1 MPILLCAFLLALD
14 FPTGAQPSPA
24 PKAPPKLDQPHSG
37 ADVVTGKTVE
47 TAWPVLV
54 KVFDT
59 AGNTVQQREVLV
71 NAPDLTV
78 VAGFPHPLRAGEI
91 VQASFDVGGVETLPS
106 APVIVGGTNQF
117 GASASQAHALP
128 QPDPLQIV
136 GHLAPG
142 AANVYV
148 VATPTPPNSGYEVR
162 VYGCGGSVPA
172 GVRDSSGFRSY
183 AVTDA
188 TGLAAITFEQP
199 LSDGQSVKLC
209 QKIVSV
215 SDPSVPATQ
224 APGAE
229 ATTIANPLDLGR
241 VHYYFTSG
249 VMLSND
255 QAFQLAPSGTQ
266 ASLFLGL
273 NADRTW
279 LPLDD
284 SGFRRININT
294 YLDARLTSVP
304 AQSTTASSTAVGS
317 FLESRKAASFQ
328 TGVYLPLIAGQPW
341 SSGHGMYSLFVAPLA
356 KASLT
361 TLSGNA
367 DTGSGSNETLPV
379 TGRFFSTYA
388 YGTRLGVFQHFH
400 SRSAAPE
407 LISYVDFAVGRFG
420 DFESFRD
427 LSLEQN
433 PNAAGTG
440 PHEFLRYRPW
450 RYSLEGLFKVPNSP
464 ILVGFNANVGSRW
477 RAARDRAGTRPFNAA
492 PDDLRFLIG
501 AQFDFSKLLT
511 AIPKF

>member
-1 MPILLCAFLLALD
+1 MPILLFALLLALD
-14 FPTGAQPSPA
+14 LPMGAQPSPA
-24 PKAPPKLDQPHSG
+24 PKAPPKLDQPHAG
-37 ADVVTGKTVE
+37 TDVVTGKTLE
-47 TAWPVLV
+47 TAWPVLI
-54 KVFDT
+54 KVFDSS
-59 AGNTVQQREVLV
+59 GNPIQQREVLV

-91 VQASFDVGGVETLPS
+91 VQASFDVGGVEMLPS
-106 APVIVGGTNQF
+106 APVIVGGPNPL
-117 GASASQAHALP
+117 GASSWQAHAPP

-148 VATPTPPNSGYEVR
+148 VATPTPANSGYEVR
-162 VYGCGGSVPA
+162 IYGCGEGVPA

-199 LSDGQSVKLC
+199 LSDSQSVKLC

-215 SDPSVPATQ
+215 SDPSVPAVE
-224 APGAE
+224 APGAQ
-229 ATTIANPLDLGR
+229 ATTVANPLDLGR

-249 VMLSND
+249 VVLSND
-255 QAFQLAPSGTQ
+255 QGFQLAPSGTQ

-284 SGFRRININT
+284 NGFRRVNFNT

-304 AQSTTASSTAVGS
+304 AQSATASSTALGS
-317 FLESRKAASFQ
+317 FIESRKAASFQ
-328 TGVYLPLIAGQPW
+328 AGVYLPLIAGQPW
-341 SSGHGMYSLFVAPLA
+341 SSGRGIYSLFVAPLA

-361 TLSGNA
+361 TLAGNTGTSSGA
-367 DTGSGSNETLPV
+367 YETLPV
-379 TGRFFSTYA
+379 TGRFFSSYA
-388 YGTRLGVFQHFH
+388 YGTRLGVYQHFH

-407 LISYVDFAVGRFG
+407 LVSYLDFAVGRFG

-427 LSLEQN
+427 LTLEQN
-433 PNAAGTG
+433 PNAGGSG

-464 ILVGFNANVGSRW
+464 IVVGFNANMGSRW
-477 RAARDRAGTRPFNAA
+477 PAAKDLAGTRPFNAA

-501 AQFDFSKLLT
+501 AQFDFSKFLKAL
-511 AIPKF
+511 PGL